1 MYASLLSTNSK
12 LEFKYFPVLESIII
26 NPAPDIALLS
36 NESYLY
42 IPNPTVTGGGGSGVS
57 GVSGVFG
64 TSVTW
69 FNVTLT
75 PFV

>member
-1 MYASLLSTNSK
+1 M
-12 LEFKYFPVLESIII
+12 LESIII

-42 IPNPTVTGGGGSGVS
+42 IPNPTVTGGGGSGMSGVS

-64 TSVTW
+64 TSVT
-69 FNVTLT
+69 
-75 PFV
+75 